1 MPARLETYYADHW
14 VEVEPERMEAYERM
28 FEWREG
34 LEPLIAPA
42 RVGPGQ
48 VVVDFGCGPGH
59 LAIELAR
66 RVGPE
71 GRIIALDVNREFLER
86 TRARAERAGLAD
98 RVTTELLEKER
109 LPLTDSAVDR
119 VVCKNVLEYV
129 PDPATTVAEFRRVL
143 RPGGIAH
150 VSDSDWGALIVEP
163 LAPERVERIMSAAG
177 VAFRTPRIGRSLYGL
192 FRAAGF
198 QDVSVQVLTSVDTLG
213 RMRPV
218 ISNLAT
224 YARASGRADESELEA
239 FLGDV
244 ERAVEEQTYLA
255 ILPQFL
261 VTGCA

>member
-1 MPARLETYYADHW
+1 MPGKLETYYADHW
-14 VEVEPERMEAYERM
+14 LEVEPERMGAYERM

-42 RVGPGQ
+42 QIGPGQ

-86 TRARAERAGLAD
+86 TRARAEREGLAD
-98 RVTTELLEKER
+98 RVSTELHEKDR
-109 LPLTDSAVDR
+109 LPLPDGAVDR

-150 VSDSDWGALIVEP
+150 VSDSDWGALILEP
-163 LAPERVERIMSAAG
+163 LGPERVERIMSAAA

-192 FRAAGF
+192 FRAARL
-198 QDVSVQVLTSVDTLG
+198 QDVSVQVLTSADTLG

-261 VTGCA
+261 VTGHA